1 MYLMT
6 PIEIAVSQHFP
17 IAWHESYTQPLPPGH
32 RFPMEKYDLIPGQ
45 LLHEGTITAEDI
57 FAPEECPDE
66 IVYLTHTKEHVAAL
80 HDLKLTAREQRV
92 IGFPQDVALMQRE
105 FRIAQG
111 TIDCM
116 LKAEHAGIAMNIAG
130 GTHHAF
136 AGHGEG
142 FCMLNDQAIAANYL
156 LHEKKSTQ
164 ILIIDLDV
172 HQGNGTAK
180 IFENNK
186 AVYTFSMHGAGNY
199 PFRKETSDRDVGLTA
214 GITDDDYNEIL
225 EKNLTEIFAMM
236 EPDHCFYLAGVDVL
250 GTDKFG
256 KLGLTLAG
264 CKQRDRIVLERLKA
278 KNIPC
283 AVSMGGGYSPDVRTI
298 VEAHCNTFRVAKDI
312 YGL

>member
-1 MYLMT
+1 MSPLENT
-6 PIEIAVSQHFP
+6 VLQTFP
-17 IAWHESYTQPLPPGH
+17 IAWHQSYLQPLPFGH

-45 LLHEGTITAEDI
+45 LLHEGTITSQDI
-57 FAPEECPDE
+57 FAPDECPDE
-66 IVYLTHTKEHVAAL
+66 IVQLTHTKDYIAAL
-80 HDLKLTAREQRV
+80 HNLTLTAREQRV
-92 IGFPQDVALMQRE
+92 IGFPQDAALMQRE

-111 TIDCM
+111 TIDCI
-116 LKAEHAGIAMNIAG
+116 LKAEHTGIAMNIAG

-156 LHEKKSTQ
+156 LHKKKATQ

-180 IFENNK
+180 IFENSP

-199 PFRKETSDRDVGLTA
+199 PFRKETSDRDVGLPV
-214 GITDDDYNEIL
+214 GITDDDYNELL
-225 EKNLTEIFAMM
+225 EKNLAEIFGFI

-250 GTDKFG
+250 STDKFG
-256 KLGLTLAG
+256 KLGLTLTG
-264 CKQRDRIVLERLKA
+264 CMQRDRIVLEKMRS

-298 VEAHCNTFRVAKDI
+298 VEAHCNTFRVAKDV